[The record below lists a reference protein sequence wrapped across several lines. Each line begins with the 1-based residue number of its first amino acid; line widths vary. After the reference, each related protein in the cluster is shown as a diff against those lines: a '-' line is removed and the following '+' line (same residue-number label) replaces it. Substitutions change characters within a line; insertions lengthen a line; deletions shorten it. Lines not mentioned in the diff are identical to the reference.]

1 MTNTITYIHILLVLM
16 ITLNYFVYNET
27 MLLHNNILNDSILL
41 YNLQFVIVYFLFGKK
56 NTYLILILTHVK
68 LVHVLNS
75 YIIFNYIQG
84 CAFFVAMI
92 HYYYK
97 YYYKKINQKQ
107 M

>member
-1 MTNTITYIHILLVLM
+1 MANTITYIHILLVLM

-41 YNLQFVIVYFLFGKK
+41 YNLQFVIVYFLFGRK

-84 CAFFVAMI
+84 CAFIIAMI
-92 HYYYK
+92 H